1 MELEEE
7 DWGDEEDEDEDEV
20 DDEGGVVLMEGAEGE
35 EEGAEYGSGVEE
47 QSVSLLGLLER
58 RDENRAREAPASGPA
73 SGGEGA
79 SGGDAKSEDGGGE
92 AGEAGGAGDVEDW
105 ARLSNGAVL
114 VSLPGSYLLLTT
126 NLGTTFRGRTFK
138 KHDII
143 TF

>member
-58 RDENRAREAPASGPA
+58 RDENRAREAPASGL
-73 SGGEGA
+73 A

-114 VSLPGSYLLLTT
+114 VSLPGTHVLPTATQYLLLTA
-126 NLGTTFRGRTFK
+126 
-138 KHDII
+138 
-143 TF
+143 

>member
-1 MELEEE
+1 
-7 DWGDEEDEDEDEV
+7 
-20 DDEGGVVLMEGAEGE
+20 MEGAEEEE

-58 RDENRAREAPASGPA
+58 RDENRAREAPASGLA

-79 SGGDAKSEDGGGE
+79 TTLGDAKSEDGGGE

-114 VSLPGSYLLLTT
+114 VLLAGLLEYSLLTAYCLLLTT
-126 NLGTTFRGRTFK
+126 YCLLLTT
-138 KHDII
+138 HHY
-143 TF
+143 